1 MAEGH
6 VVVDIF
12 YHACAFSTLDFIIN
26 EFYPKTSQTKSIS
39 KYWDYSSTGN
49 SKYCNKRDRNS
60 RVVHIFIKY
69 LHLLDIPTNR
79 V

>member
-12 YHACAFSTLDFIIN
+12 CHACAFSTLDFIIN
-26 EFYPKTSQTKSIS
+26 EFYPKTSQTNTML
-39 KYWDYSSTGN
+39 KYWDYSSTEN

-60 RVVHIFIKY
+60 GVVYTSSLSIYIF
-69 LHLLDIPTNR
+69 
-79 V
+79 